1 MIRDIRQLVLVL
13 VIQAVGAVAAEA
25 QLNTVQGR
33 VREVEGSAVYG
44 ATISLF
50 RAQTRAF
57 VTETDRL
64 GSFRLEDVTPGQWEV
79 QVAALGSVSYTHLT
93 LPTILRV

>member
-33 VREVEGSAVYG
+33 VREVEGPQF
-44 ATISLF
+44 T
-50 RAQTRAF
+50 
-57 VTETDRL
+57 
-64 GSFRLEDVTPGQWEV
+64 V
-79 QVAALGSVSYTHLT
+79 QRFHFFGPRHVPL
-93 LPTILRV
+93 